1 MQSANVSG
9 RWKSGRDCEG
19 QWLGHDE
26 DRRFTRKTVVDLF
39 LEVFSCYVSS
49 ASSGCNCGCRKVP
62 CWGGCWGC
70 RLKSVRV
77 CAWNLNARNRY
88 KSDRDCERRRAD
100 VQRPFAM
107 PGIEGCT
114 TCLLEACWAAS
125 SFVFVF
131 LKMKRKLNGNSQFQ
145 WPTWIPGSWQHWVK
159 RGQKW
164 PVNMNYGFGWLS
176 FYGERHLSVVMWKKQ

>member
-1 MQSANVSG
+1 MRLKNAVG
-9 RWKSGRDCEG
+9 KCERSMKIWSRLWR
-19 QWLGHDE
+19 QWLEHDE
-26 DRRFTRKTVVDLF
+26 DRIFTWKTVVDLF
-39 LEVFSCYVSS
+39 LEAFSCYLSS
-49 ASSGCNCGCRKVP
+49 ASSRCNSGCRKVP

-77 CAWNLNARNRY
+77 CVWNLNARNRY

-131 LKMKRKLNGNSQFQ
+131 LKSKRKSNGNSQFQ
-145 WPTWIPGSWQHWVK
+145 WQTWISDSWQH
-159 RGQKW
+159 
-164 PVNMNYGFGWLS
+164 
-176 FYGERHLSVVMWKKQ
+176 

>member
-1 MQSANVSG
+1 MRAVDENLVAIVKDNDLSMM
-9 RWKSGRDCEG
+9 RTEDLPERLLLTCFWK
-19 QWLGHDE
+19 
-26 DRRFTRKTVVDLF
+26 LF
-39 LEVFSCYVSS
+39 PAMFHLRVL
-49 ASSGCNCGCRKVP
+49 NCGCRKVP
-62 CWGGCWGC
+62 CRGGCWGC

-131 LKMKRKLNGNSQFQ
+131 LKIKRKLNGNSQFQ
-145 WPTWIPGSWQHWVK
+145 WQTWIPGSWQHWVK

-176 FYGERHLSVVMWKKQ
+176 FYGERHLSVVIWKKQ